1 MGEEGEDLT
10 PDRPVVQFGRA
21 VDQKKTDLQHS
32 NVRSGQVRSGQV
44 RSGQVITCFCVDG
57 VWSIPILITWQE
69 ST

>member
-32 NVRSGQVRSGQV
+32 NVRSGQV
-44 RSGQVITCFCVDG
+44 ITCFCVDG